1 MRRSSD
7 VSERRRWRFID
18 SSVRLG
24 FMMHSGRSSSGGGG
38 ASTTGRHRPRCVVM
52 LRRKHR
58 SSFVYIYQKIPSPS
72 HLATLLHLFNRLLSL
87 GSFLDILPWLVTC
100 ATWDTMSH
108 ALLVQ
113 LYHYHSLTTTTH
125 TTHNSKCNQPCTRK
139 TPFSSYSFTDSKA
152 TTIPSTTSPT
162 ISAP

>member
-87 GSFLDILPWLVTC
+87 GSLLDILPWLVTC

-113 LYHYHSLTTTTH
+113 LYHYHSPP

-139 TPFSSYSFTDSKA
+139 TPFSSSSSTASKA
-152 TTIPSTTSPT
+152 TTIPSTISPT

>member
-1 MRRSSD
+1 MCLKSSHVRRSSD

-72 HLATLLHLFNRLLSL
+72 HLARLLHLFNRLLSL

-113 LYHYHSLTTTTH
+113 LYDFLSHTTTTH
-125 TTHNSKCNQPCTRK
+125 N
-139 TPFSSYSFTDSKA
+139 TPLKM
-152 TTIPSTTSPT
+152 
-162 ISAP
+162 